1 MRNIIL
7 AFFLI
12 ASTASYAATNAQSIR
27 TSNDFVSVGDSQGSM
42 LSKLG
47 KPKSSYEYTKR
58 NNQGRLMFLTDFTYV
73 VDGITYTV
81 TVNGGDIIQITWE
94 R

>member
-7 AFFLI
+7 AIFLI
-12 ASTASYAATNAQSIR
+12 ASTASYAATTAQSIR

-58 NNQGRLMFLTDFTYV
+58 NNQGALNVLNRFYLCDRWYYLHCDCK
-73 VDGITYTV
+73 
-81 TVNGGDIIQITWE
+81 
-94 R
+94 RR